1 MAFKKHTFFKFGYNG
16 FFNGNPETSQ
26 MFPFNKAEMNYVD
39 PLHPLAKTC
48 LYKRAVA
55 GYRDM
60 KFIPGIMRSITRLL
74 YCDWVGGPEAE
85 PLKGFGGYGYDTDK
99 NFICEYWDGTS
110 AQFNYAGDDFYTLDY
125 SNDRRIVMKID
136 KHQRMSAVC
145 IDEYGA
151 KKPYVIQTKSKETDA
166 HSASAAIF
174 ALMAYMVSSSE
185 NNPASDVVFDT
196 VKAHY
201 DAFMEHYDNWD
212 EQEAIQASHVLAN
225 DMYAIFAYNDDVVAK
240 CDDGL
245 DASLY
250 DNPIIPLL
258 DVDSIEVENW
268 TGSSAVFGQAKKA
281 PKVAKIVKE
290 VVKAV
295 KDFVTSGELVLNDKR
310 VLTSAEE
317 EMVPSLDEYIPDK
330 EIITKA
336 QLIKGS
342 TYAPRPFR
350 NLMWE
355 GETGTGKTTAA
366 QILAQVMNL
375 PYTFL
380 TFNPDTLVSDL
391 YVNILPNSKTTDC
404 KSLSSILELAVFN
417 PSEAWQQLTGETK
430 EVTTSEVIQEAIKSS
445 SDFMYVES
453 PLVQAFRYGWLCEL
467 QEVNLAMKPGVMGGI
482 NAALD
487 DLATIQLPTGEVI
500 HRHPDTVI
508 VMTFNSDYEGT
519 RRLNQAVK
527 SRMTLK
533 GRFQLPEDD
542 VLADRISQ
550 NSGLKDLSVIK
561 KMVKVMH
568 RIRKVLNDSGETNGA
583 CSVREIQSWAQ
594 ATDILKD
601 PYQAAMATIVPSASD
616 DPEVIVEVIQ
626 QVETEFSPKLS

>member
-1 MAFKKHTFFKFGYNG
+1 MAFKKHTYFKFGFNG
-16 FFNGNPETSQ
+16 FFNGNPETTQ
-26 MFPFNKAEMNYVD
+26 LFPFDKQEMNYVD
-39 PLHPLAKTC
+39 QNYPLAMTC
-48 LYKRAVA
+48 LYKRAVP
-55 GYRDM
+55 GGKDM
-60 KFIPGIMRSITRLL
+60 KFIPGIMRSISRLI
-74 YCDWVGGPEAE
+74 YCDWIGGPEASS
-85 PLKGFGGYGYDTDK
+85 LNGFGGYGYDTDG
-99 NFICEYWDGTS
+99 NFVCEYWDGNSRT
-110 AQFNYAGDDFYTLDY
+110 FNDAGNTFYDVDF
-125 SNDRRIVMKID
+125 SKDRRIIMKLD
-136 KHQRMSAVC
+136 NQFRLSAIC
-145 IDEYGA
+145 IDEYGGRT
-151 KKPYVIQTKSKETDA
+151 PYVIQTKAKETGT

-174 ALMAYMVSSSE
+174 AILAYIVSLSRNKKSNMA
-185 NNPASDVVFDT
+185 FDT
-196 VKAHY
+196 ITAHY
-201 DAFMEHYDNWD
+201 DTLMEEFDNNND
-212 EQEAIQASHVLAN
+212 G
-225 DMYAIFAYNDDVVAK
+225 DMYQACHILENDLYAMFAYNENVMANFGGIDT
-240 CDDGL
+240 
-245 DASLY
+245 SIY
-250 DNPIIPLL
+250 DNPNMPLL
-258 DVDSIEVENW
+258 DIDDIEIREWVGD
-268 TGSSAVFGQAKKA
+268 TAVFSSKPKAKKA
-281 PKVAKIVKE
+281 PKIVKE
-290 VVKAV
+290 IIKAV
-295 KDFVTSGELVLNDKR
+295 KDFVDSGELVLNDKR
-310 VLTSAEE
+310 VLSESEE
-317 EMVPSLDEYIPDK
+317 EMVPKLDDYVPDK
-330 EIITKA
+330 EVITKA

-342 TYAPRPFR
+342 TFSPRPFR

-391 YVNILPNSKTTDC
+391 YVNILPNNKTTDY
-404 KSLSSILELAVFN
+404 KNLSSILELAVFN
-417 PSEAWQQLTGETK
+417 PSEAWEQLTGETK
-430 EVTTSEVIQEAIKSS
+430 EVTTTEVIHEAIKSS
-445 SDFMYVES
+445 SEFMYVES

-500 HRHPDTVI
+500 KRHPDTVI

-542 VLADRISQ
+542 VLADRISH

-568 RIRKVLNDSGETNGA
+568 RIRKVLNDCGETNGA

-594 ATDILKD
+594 ATDILSD

-616 DPEVIVEVIQ
+616 DEEVITEVIQ